1 MLKLRIFTEYFAVF
15 IQHPV
20 IYTEW
25 NQGRLF
31 PTNSSHKPS
40 IMKDEK
46 PSSSEN
52 TSYFLRAKRKFLRF
66 IVLIC
71 IGFSIGAFFTRR
83 GFHLTPESFK
93 AFVLSLGI
101 LGPIIYVGIFIIRP
115 LFLIPSIALF
125 IGGGLAFGPILGPAY
140 ASFGVTLGGAVGF
153 WFSRKMGHDYVKKK
167 LKLGA
172 EMIDSTRFSFSVV
185 FLLSLLP
192 IMPVTVINYGA
203 GLSTMKFKNYI
214 VSHFLGITPRAFA
227 YGFFGSTLLEIG
239 SPKFRAALLGLIILG
254 LVTIYVRFR
263 SKQKK
268 RERLAEEVSTIN

>member
-1 MLKLRIFTEYFAVF
+1 M
-15 IQHPV
+15 
-20 IYTEW
+20 
-25 NQGRLF
+25 
-31 PTNSSHKPS
+31 SDHKTA
-40 IMKDEK
+40 IT
-46 PSSSEN
+46 EN
-52 TSYFLRAKRKFLRF
+52 TSSLSKAKKKFFRF
-66 IVLIC
+66 IVLIL
-71 IGFSIGAFFTRR
+71 IGFALGAYFTRK

-125 IGGGLAFGPILGPAY
+125 IGGGLAFGPIWGPTY
-140 ASFGVTLGGAVGF
+140 ASLGAGLGGMVGF
-153 WFSRKMGHDYVKKK
+153 WFSRKMGHDYVMKK

-172 EMIDSTRFSFSVV
+172 DMIDSTKFSFSVV

-214 VSHFLGITPRAFA
+214 VAHILGITPRAFA

-239 SPKFRAALLGLIILG
+239 SARFRAALLVLIIMGILTAY
-254 LVTIYVRFR
+254 LRLR

-268 RERLAEEVSTIN
+268 RASLAEETSPTH

>member
-1 MLKLRIFTEYFAVF
+1 MNNTSPSPSK
-15 IQHPV
+15 
-20 IYTEW
+20 
-25 NQGRLF
+25 
-31 PTNSSHKPS
+31 NSSS
-40 IMKDEK
+40 
-46 PSSSEN
+46 
-52 TSYFLRAKRKFLRF
+52 RAKKKFFRF

-71 IGFSIGAFFTRR
+71 VGFALGAYFTRK

-93 AFVLSLGI
+93 TFVLSLGI
-101 LGPIIYVGIFIIRP
+101 LGPIIYVGIFVIRP

-125 IGGGLAFGPILGPAY
+125 IGGGLAFGPVLGPAY
-140 ASFGVTLGGAVGF
+140 ASFGAALGGAVGF
-153 WFSRKMGHDYVKKK
+153 WISRKMGHDYVIKK

-172 EMIDSTRFSFSVV
+172 EMIDNTKFSFSVV

-214 VSHFLGITPRAFA
+214 AAHILGITPRAFA

-239 SPKFRAALLGLIILG
+239 SAKFRAALLVLIILG
-254 LVTIYVRFR
+254 IVTAYFRLR

-268 RERLAEEVSTIN
+268 HKPLTEDA